1 MKMTILRTYG
11 RIFQIY
17 IEFNIKFGAT
27 PIFLIEDFKNETII
41 HMPYI
46 QIIYTPRNSI
56 KGMRNGKRIR
66 HSAGRITQTPKDKP

>member
-1 MKMTILRTYG
+1 MTVLRTHG
-11 RIFQIY
+11 RRFQIY

-46 QIIYTPRNSI
+46 QIIYTPRKSI
-56 KGMRNGKRIR
+56 KGEHHEKRIR
-66 HSAGRITQTPKDKP
+66 HSARGFAQTPKDKP